1 MAKRIA
7 ARVAKDQ
14 IRQKIKKD
22 DQGAAFLAMV
32 IMDVTDQADLRQWS
46 MLPKL
51 IELRRKKLKDKALEQ
66 DEKNQDE
73 SLSLD
78 FTIPKKNENKKL
90 QVVLSKDSHLIYPK
104 PAKEIEAKKNQESEV
119 KNFDQD

>member
-1 MAKRIA
+1 
-7 ARVAKDQ
+7 
-14 IRQKIKKD
+14 
-22 DQGAAFLAMV
+22 MV

-51 IELRRKKLKDKALEQ
+51 IELRRKNLKDKALEQ

-78 FTIPKKNENKKL
+78 FAISKKLENKKL

-104 PAKEIEAKKNQESEV
+104 PAKEIEAKINQESEV
-119 KNFDQD
+119 KNSDQD